1 MKLAEAVGIRLEKIL
16 QERGMTQYGLS
27 KLGGVPRQ
35 TINIVIKG
43 AHDHVALDT
52 VYQLT
57 ATLGMSLAD
66 FFADPI
72 FDEVTD

>member
-1 MKLAEAVGIRLEKIL
+1 MKLTEAVGKRLQNIL
-16 QERGMTQYGLS
+16 EERNLTQYGLS

-35 TINIVIKG
+35 TINIVVKG
-43 AHDHVALDT
+43 QHDRLALDT
-52 VYQLT
+52 VYQIT
-57 ATLGMSLAD
+57 ASLGMSLEE